1 MEELL
6 IIGGI
11 GAVGLIVFGSA
22 IAFVDKATGDTISN
36 TGRELAKNGL
46 KLSMDAVEKVQASIA
61 EAGESWNDLVAEAK
75 AEKDS
80 VKTTASPVTPP
91 EEPS

>member
-22 IAFVDKATGDTISN
+22 IALVDKATGETISN
-36 TGRELAKNGL
+36 TGRDIVKNGL
-46 KLSMDAVEKVQASIA
+46 KFGMDAAEKVQASIA

-80 VKTTASPVTPP
+80 VKTTASPVNPS